1 VDWQYDEAASLF
13 LTRSSSMDVIEHPAF
28 GVLGMEPMVL
38 RYVICH
44 DLWLASSA
52 SQSRQTKSLGRSMTS
67 PSVDFISQ
75 ETAFVHGVK

>member
-1 VDWQYDEAASLF
+1 MDWQYGEAASLF
-13 LTRSSSMDVIEHPAF
+13 LTRSSSMDVIDHPAF
-28 GVLGMEPMVL
+28 GVLAMEPMVL

-52 SQSRQTKSLGRSMTS
+52 SQKPPDQIAGKVNDE
-67 PSVDFISQ
+67 SVDFISQ